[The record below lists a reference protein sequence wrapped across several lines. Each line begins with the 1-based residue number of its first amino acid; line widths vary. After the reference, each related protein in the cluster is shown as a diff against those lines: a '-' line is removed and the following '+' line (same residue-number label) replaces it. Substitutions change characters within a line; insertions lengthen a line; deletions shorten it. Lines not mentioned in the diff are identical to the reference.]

1 MPVNEQGASSVVWRE
16 ALAIVRRYPIA
27 TLVPAV
33 LLGGLAQAP
42 AYFIEG
48 RPVLDRVVT
57 YLTAA
62 FAYYLY
68 LAYAEEIATEAE
80 RKANR
85 ITLVDVLRELRQA
98 MPFSPRVL
106 VAASISFLVSSFAAI
121 LLMIPGAWLF
131 TRWSLSTP
139 VVSKENLGSIAAL
152 KRSNEIVRGHFWFVF
167 KTATLAFVLEEAAV
181 YVGAS
186 TGFLVTGS
194 DTWGDWMGGSI
205 PTVLIMP
212 LAAFTTSLA
221 YAHLAGRTL
230 QSSARA

>member
-1 MPVNEQGASSVVWRE
+1 VNAQDATSVVWRE
-16 ALAIVRRYPIA
+16 ALTIIRRYPAA
-27 TLVPAV
+27 TLIPSAM
-33 LLGGLAQAP
+33 LGGSAQAP

-80 RKANR
+80 RKGDP
-85 ITLVDVLRELRQA
+85 ITLSDILHELRQA

-106 VAASISFLVSSFAAI
+106 AAASISFLISSFAAS
-121 LLMIPGAWLF
+121 LLVLPGIWLF

-139 VVSKENLGSIAAL
+139 VISKEDLGSMAAL

-167 KTATLAFVLEEAAV
+167 KTATLAFVLEEAATNM
-181 YVGAS
+181 GAS
-186 TGFLVTGS
+186 TGLLVTGS
-194 DTWGDWMGGSI
+194 DTWGDWIGGSI
-205 PTVLIMP
+205 PAVLIMP
-212 LAAFTTSLA
+212 LAAFSTSLA
-221 YAHLAGRTL
+221 YVRLVKHTQQYLDHA
-230 QSSARA
+230 

>member
-1 MPVNEQGASSVVWRE
+1 VNEQAASPVVWRE
-16 ALAIVRRYPIA
+16 ALAIIGRYPTA

-33 LLGGLAQAP
+33 MLGGLAQAP
-42 AYFIEG
+42 TYFIEG

-85 ITLVDVLRELRQA
+85 ITLPDVLRKLRQA
-98 MPFSPRVL
+98 VPVSPRVL
-106 VAASISFLVSSFAAI
+106 VAASISFSVSSFAAN
-121 LLMIPGAWLF
+121 LLVVPGAWLF

-139 VVSKENLGSIAAL
+139 VDSKEDLGSIAAL
-152 KRSNEIVRGHFWFVF
+152 KRSNELVRRHFWFVF

-181 YVGAS
+181 YAGAS
-186 TGFLVTGS
+186 TGLLVTGS
-194 DTWGDWMGGSI
+194 DTWGDRIGGSI
-205 PTVLIMP
+205 PTLLIMP
-212 LAAFTTSLA
+212 LAAFATSLA
-221 YAHLAGRTL
+221 YARLAARTQ
-230 QSSARA
+230 QSNQTT

>member
-1 MPVNEQGASSVVWRE
+1 MNEQGASSVVWRE
-16 ALAIVRRYPIA
+16 ALAIIRKYPTA

-33 LLGGLAQAP
+33 MLGGLAQAP

-68 LAYAEEIATEAE
+68 LAYAEQIATKAE
-80 RKANR
+80 RKAR
-85 ITLVDVLRELRQA
+85 ITLPDVLRELRQA

-121 LLMIPGAWLF
+121 LLVAPGAWLF

-139 VVSKENLGSIAAL
+139 VVSKEDLGSIAAL
-152 KRSNEIVRGHFWFVF
+152 KRSNEIVRRHFWFVF

-181 YVGAS
+181 YMGAS
-186 TGFLVTGS
+186 MGLLVTGS
-194 DTWGDWMGGSI
+194 DTWGDWIGGSI
-205 PTVLIMP
+205 PAVLIMT

-221 YAHLAGRTL
+221 YARLAGRTQ

>member
-1 MPVNEQGASSVVWRE
+1 MNVQGASSAVWRE
-16 ALAIVRRYPIA
+16 ALAIIRRYPTA

-33 LLGGLAQAP
+33 ILGGLAQAP

-48 RPVLDRVVT
+48 RPVLDRLVSYV
-57 YLTAA
+57 TAA

-68 LAYAEEIATEAE
+68 LAYAEQIASEAE

-85 ITLVDVLRELRQA
+85 INLPDVLRELRQA
-98 MPFSPRVL
+98 VPFSPRVL
-106 VAASISFLVSSFAAI
+106 VAASVSFLISSFAAI
-121 LLMIPGAWLF
+121 LLVLPGAWLF

-139 VVSKENLGSIAAL
+139 VVSKEDLGSIAAL
-152 KRSNEIVRGHFWFVF
+152 ERSNDIVRRHFWFVF

-181 YVGAS
+181 YTGAS
-186 TGFLVTGS
+186 LGLLVTGS
-194 DTWGDWMGGSI
+194 DTWGDWIGGSI
-205 PTVLIMP
+205 PAVLTMP

-221 YAHLAGRTL
+221 YARLAGCTQ

>member
-1 MPVNEQGASSVVWRE
+1 MNEQGASSVVWRE
-16 ALAIVRRYPIA
+16 ALAIVHRYPIA

-85 ITLVDVLRELRQA
+85 ITSADVLRELRQA

-152 KRSNEIVRGHFWFVF
+152 KRSNEIVRGHLWFVF

-186 TGFLVTGS
+186 TGLLVTGS
-194 DTWGDWMGGSI
+194 DTWGDWIGGSF

-212 LAAFTTSLA
+212 LAAFTSSLA
-221 YAHLAGRTL
+221 YARLAGRTP